1 MRKAWKNT
9 FAPHSSSARNA
20 VRAETMAAVEAP
32 TVNRGRLHS
41 SHRRLI
47 RTSDTKLPHRRM
59 NLESGEKFIGYR
71 LLL

>member
-1 MRKAWKNT
+1 
-9 FAPHSSSARNA
+9 
-20 VRAETMAAVEAP
+20 MAAVEAP